1 MSPPAQK
8 PNQKKK
14 PAPPPQPTAE
24 PVDII
29 KLIQSY
35 NKYKYLTTC
44 FVDLSHLKQE
54 NFHPN
59 LFQGEHYKKKTFN
72 FILVFLRNNIWK
84 IFDSFEIINI
94 QIIN

>member
-14 PAPPPQPTAE
+14 PDAAPKPAAE
-24 PVDII
+24 SVDII
-29 KLIQSY
+29 KLIQSF

-44 FVDLSHLKQE
+44 FVDLSHLNQE

-59 LFQGEHYKKKTFN
+59 LFQGKQNTN
-72 FILVFLRNNIWK
+72 
-84 IFDSFEIINI
+84 
-94 QIIN
+94 

>member
-44 FVDLSHLKQE
+44 FVDLGSSMAITIPVK
-54 NFHPN
+54 
-59 LFQGEHYKKKTFN
+59 
-72 FILVFLRNNIWK
+72 V
-84 IFDSFEIINI
+84 
-94 QIIN
+94 